1 MRITKYVLAL
11 VFSLGLAIPSFAV
24 ELSLGGF
31 PSFMRFRWRTYT
43 NATAHSVTNRGT
55 VTNLAASDGETIHF
69 ADMTL
74 RLTPQL
80 VLSDNVT
87 IRASVDVLSNAVA
100 GGATPGLFGATTNNA
115 GGVVMSDISTS
126 DRFNGTLLYGT
137 DAIDEDHG
145 EFKVKYLMADINLG
159 EYGFLRVGRQPFDF
173 GLGIYA
179 NGGHNPYD
187 DQGFQLDRV
196 LWLKGYDT
204 ALGATTLVL
213 VSDYIGGGGNNNDA
227 TTDEPLSAFEGN
239 GQTVDYLAAALIV
252 ANGQSVYGVYYFPKI
267 RQKNLGGA
275 AAESNLDMNFTLYEA
290 YYTYTGDDVF
300 FGLDWAGGFGTL
312 KPESSSGKA
321 DTLNVDKS
329 NYVFVA
335 QLRFNNLGGAIS
347 DVGFEY
353 GRSPGDEYTSGT
365 NDYQGAVIRGNSS
378 YEVDNLLFKHVI
390 PSLYGLEGSIIN
402 AEYFKV
408 DANMPMGA
416 NSNMNLKVVMAWAE
430 QTNDQ
435 QFAGDITGGT
445 ATIQD
450 IGGYWGTVYE
460 AIYSHNLVDGV
471 ELSLIGTYIDAGNGL
486 KDAMSDAADGTAV
499 RADADGSIYGFQTRL
514 LIFIDDFFKA
524 PAASK

>member
-1 MRITKYVLAL
+1 MIEEHCR
-11 VFSLGLAIPSFAV
+11 S
-24 ELSLGGF
+24 
-31 PSFMRFRWRTYT
+31 
-43 NATAHSVTNRGT
+43 
-55 VTNLAASDGETIHF
+55 
-69 ADMTL
+69 
-74 RLTPQL
+74 
-80 VLSDNVT
+80 
-87 IRASVDVLSNAVA
+87 
-100 GGATPGLFGATTNNA
+100 
-115 GGVVMSDISTS
+115 
-126 DRFNGTLLYGT
+126 
-137 DAIDEDHG
+137 
-145 EFKVKYLMADINLG
+145 
-159 EYGFLRVGRQPFDF
+159 RQ
-173 GLGIYA
+173 
-179 NGGHNPYD
+179 
-187 DQGFQLDRV
+187 
-196 LWLKGYDT
+196 
-204 ALGATTLVL
+204 
-213 VSDYIGGGGNNNDA
+213 GGNNNDA
-227 TTDEPLSAFEGN
+227 TTDEPISLFEGQ

-275 AAESNLDMNFTLYEA
+275 SAEANLDMNFTLYEA
-290 YYTYTGDDVF
+290 YYTYTGSDVF

-335 QLRFNNLGGAIS
+335 QLRFNNLGGAVS

-435 QFAGDITGGT
+435 AFAGDITGGT